1 MYEIYFILNKRI
13 HESLFYSIRNFSWN
27 RFFFNAEIDSEI
39 DAEIVPFFPGRI
51 VMKTSCRRI
60 TFRRVERDL
69 REFDT

>member
-39 DAEIVPFFPGRI
+39 DAETVPFFPGRI
-51 VMKTSCRRI
+51 VMKTSRRRT
-60 TFRRVERDL
+60 TFRRVESDFRK
-69 REFDT
+69 FDT